1 MWPQRWACH
10 NGPGNIPG
18 PQTWQIHTDLVDT
31 PFEVDSLARKNSNQS
46 VVKDMLSTACY
57 PEHGLPLL
65 LYLAEVNNLDLKDSL
80 LANANAG
87 GDNVHRGMVLGLIV
101 GAAHDEIPDD
111 LQQGLSDYPELQSE
125 IDGFAGVALSGQA
138 I

>member
-1 MWPQRWACH
+1 
-10 NGPGNIPG
+10 
-18 PQTWQIHTDLVDT
+18 
-31 PFEVDSLARKNSNQS
+31 
-46 VVKDMLSTACY
+46 MLSTACY